1 MSSGKPTIL
10 IVDDEAAQRKLL
22 RELVESISIQ
32 VCEAGSAEEMFD
44 QLRERVPELILL
56 DVRLPGT
63 SGVDALP
70 KIRSMFPSLPVI
82 LITAYADLRQAVAA
96 GKLGATDYLAKPLD
110 LDELRAVIL
119 DTLGRAGR
127 TESATVDLPELP
139 PEVICCSKAMRR
151 VLETAAL
158 VSRSDVPVLIGGE
171 SGVGKEIVARLIHH
185 WSSRSEQPLVV
196 ANCAGLPETLA
207 ESTLFGHTRGA
218 FTGASESRSGLFRA
232 ADGGTLFLD
241 EIGEL
246 SPGIQA
252 KLLRTLESGDVV
264 PVGSDRAIRVD
275 VRVLAATNRNLNQA
289 AEEGRF
295 REDLLWRINV
305 IELVVPP
312 LRERAEDILP
322 LARHF
327 AQQFVGGPVRLS
339 PQATQCLLSYSWP
352 GNVRQLRNAVHRACL
367 LCRGDVI
374 LPEHLPAQV
383 AGTASRSGAAPRA
396 DGRLSQ
402 VERATILATLA
413 ECGGN
418 RTQAAKKLGIS
429 RRALIYK
436 LRQMED
442 SPD

>member
-1 MSSGKPTIL
+1 MSSEKPTIL
-10 IVDDEAAQRKLL
+10 IVDDEPAQRKLL
-22 RELVESISIQ
+22 RGLIESIPLQ
-32 VCEAGSAEEMFD
+32 VCEAASAGEMFD
-44 QLRERVPELILL
+44 RLREQRPALVLL

-70 KIRSMFPSLPVI
+70 QLRSLAPAVPVI

-119 DTLGRAGR
+119 DALGRSEGGEPAAV
-127 TESATVDLPELP
+127 SLPLLP
-139 PEVICCSKAMRR
+139 DDVVCCSKSMRR

-158 VSRSDVPVLIGGE
+158 VARSDVPVLIGGE
-171 SGVGKEIVARLIHH
+171 SGVGKEVVARLVHL
-185 WSSRSEQPLVV
+185 WSDRSGKPMLA

-218 FTGASESRSGLFRA
+218 FTGASDSRPGLFRA

-246 SPGIQA
+246 APGVQA

-264 PVGSDRAIRVD
+264 PVGSDQPVRVD
-275 VRVLAATNRNLNQA
+275 VRLVAATNCDLNQA
-289 AEEGRF
+289 AEQGRF
-295 REDLLWRINV
+295 RRDLLYRINV

-312 LRERAEDILP
+312 LRQRAEDILP
-322 LARHF
+322 LARRF

-339 PQATQCLLSYSWP
+339 PQAAQCLLTYSWP
-352 GNVRQLRNAVHRACL
+352 GNVRQLRNAVQRACL

-374 LPEHLPAQV
+374 LPEHLPAQL
-383 AGTASRSGAAPRA
+383 AGAAGGSSQF
-396 DGRLSQ
+396 DNGRLSQ
-402 VERATILATLA
+402 VERATILATLS

-442 SPD
+442 SAD